1 GNSNN
6 ICWSLSGNAKTAT
19 TLQTARTING
29 VSFNGSANIIIPR
42 SIKHIHNASGKEG
55 STGYVKIVTI
65 KITANYADHP
75 VEFVISQ
82 RNRGP
87 YHLYVQFNGAAST
100 DPALY
105 EFKHFDPANKGV
117 NAYIVK
123 SATSTWDIYIQKQ
136 QGYDHIYVLD
146 VLKADG
152 DEGACYTITYTNTLV
167 SSVPTTNQTKS
178 TATTQSHTHPYL
190 PLAGGT
196 VTG

>member
-1 GNSNN
+1 MLAKMNSTNGVFTHGSWQTKYVLQYTTNTTISAGTNTVTKSVTLLDESGNS
-6 ICWSLSGNAKTAT
+6 SFPGTVTATTFAGALSGNAKTAT

-105 EFKHFDPANKGV
+105 
-117 NAYIVK
+117 
-123 SATSTWDIYIQKQ
+123 
-136 QGYDHIYVLD
+136 
-146 VLKADG
+146 
-152 DEGACYTITYTNTLV
+152 
-167 SSVPTTNQTKS
+167 
-178 TATTQSHTHPYL
+178 
-190 PLAGGT
+190 
-196 VTG
+196 